1 MSITPDQLPAI
12 LEGHRKWARGEAGG
26 ARANL
31 SGADLS
37 WADLSRANLS
47 WANLSGADLS
57 RADLSRANLSGANLS
72 GANLSGANLSG
83 ADLSWA
89 NLSGANLSGANLSG
103 ADLSWANLS
112 RANLSGANLSGAK
125 INNEEVSSWASVQFS
140 GHGQC
145 GRTLLAIKAGET
157 THLRCGCFSGS
168 PADLRG
174 FIAGDDARFR
184 KTRTLALRCVL
195 LLLNAKNPETA

>member
-26 ARANL
+26 AR
-31 SGADLS
+31 
-37 WADLSRANLS
+37 
-47 WANLSGADLS
+47 
-57 RADLSRANLSGANLS
+57 
-72 GANLSGANLSG
+72 
-83 ADLSWA
+83 
-89 NLSGANLSGANLSG
+89 ANLSG

-174 FIAGDDARFR
+174 LCPIPQDTDAC
-184 KTRTLALRCVL
+184 A
-195 LLLNAKNPETA
+195 